1 MWNATAMT
9 PDAQPLAALVGARVR
24 EARAAKGWS
33 LSSLAA
39 RAGIGKA
46 TLSEIEAGRRNA
58 TLETLYAIAAQLG
71 VGLAVLLAESEP
83 VARGEAVEARLLAV
97 YRDAGTTTELYR
109 IRLLPGRRQLSPFH
123 GPGVVEHLVV
133 TAGRLRLG
141 PVGDELVVA
150 AGEDRVFEPQGPHTY
165 AAEGDEPAEAVLL
178 MRHPAPGG

>member
-9 PDAQPLAALVGARVR
+9 QPLAELVGMRVR
-24 EARAAKGWS
+24 EARAARGWS

-46 TLSEIEAGRRNA
+46 TLSQIEAGRRNA

-71 VGLAVLLAESEP
+71 VGLAALLAEAPEP
-83 VARGEAVEARLLAV
+83 VVRGAAVEARLLAV

-109 IRLLPGRRQLSPFH
+109 IRLEPGRRQVSPYH

-141 PVGDELVVA
+141 PIGEEVVVA
-150 AGEDRVFEPQGPHTY
+150 AGEDRVFEPHGPHAY

-178 MRHPAPGG
+178 MRHPAT